1 MVDNNDELLIKLTA
15 DVEYFWS
22 MENKLVLQEVSKEL
36 GIIVNE
42 KGHSFDKQI
51 LAEKIDQLINT
62 DFQKLVLILYRM
74 DVSEIKL
81 KQLLNENP
89 GTDAA
94 LIITDLM
101 IERQE
106 QKMISRQKFRKK
118 DENISDDEKWWV
130 AIRTYKS
137 ATQQKLNSSNVV
149 GEIIISSQ
157 TSGPSLSLYLLFHF

>member
-1 MVDNNDELLIKLTA
+1 
-15 DVEYFWS
+15 

-36 GIIVNE
+36 GIILKE
-42 KGHSFDKQI
+42 KDHSFDKQM

-62 DFQKLVLILYRM
+62 DFQKLVSILYRM
-74 DVSEIKL
+74 DVSETKL

-106 QKMISRQKFRKK
+106 QKMISRQQFRKK
-118 DENISDDEKWWV
+118 DENISDEEKW
-130 AIRTYKS
+130 
-137 ATQQKLNSSNVV
+137 
-149 GEIIISSQ
+149 
-157 TSGPSLSLYLLFHF
+157 

>member
-1 MVDNNDELLIKLTA
+1 
-15 DVEYFWS
+15 

-42 KGHSFDKQI
+42 KDHSFNKQM

-106 QKMISRQKFRKK
+106 QKMISRQQFRKK
-118 DENISDDEKWWV
+118 DENISDDEKW
-130 AIRTYKS
+130 
-137 ATQQKLNSSNVV
+137 
-149 GEIIISSQ
+149 
-157 TSGPSLSLYLLFHF
+157 

>member
-1 MVDNNDELLIKLTA
+1 
-15 DVEYFWS
+15 

-42 KGHSFDKQI
+42 KDHSFNKQI

-106 QKMISRQKFRKK
+106 QKMISRQQFRKK
-118 DENISDDEKWWV
+118 DENISDDEKW
-130 AIRTYKS
+130 
-137 ATQQKLNSSNVV
+137 
-149 GEIIISSQ
+149 
-157 TSGPSLSLYLLFHF
+157 